1 MRTIRDQTPRRH
13 SACSDRFLAELFR
26 GPYHMLYHH
35 LRPCCCLLFSQT
47 RCLVE
52 PATTCSSGPSSVWQ
66 MLTCCPPPLLH
77 LHGKSH
83 KYIYHKLF
91 KGERKKCPLLVLVAH
106 TLDWEESV
114 ESVDGNKTFLLQE
127 SSIKCRTRANCSALS
142 RRRHHQLTPTTTAAN
157 TSTISLT

>member
-66 MLTCCPPPLLH
+66 MLTCCPPPPSFICMGNH
-77 LHGKSH
+77 TNIFITNFSREN
-83 KYIYHKLF
+83 
-91 KGERKKCPLLVLVAH
+91 ERNAP
-106 TLDWEESV
+106 
-114 ESVDGNKTFLLQE
+114 
-127 SSIKCRTRANCSALS
+127 CSCS
-142 RRRHHQLTPTTTAAN
+142 
-157 TSTISLT
+157 SLTRLTGKNPSNPSMETRRFFFRSHPSSAEHGRTVRPSVGDATTN